1 MALKEEVAAGRCGRS
16 GSFGGWPLLLRLGVC
31 GIAAAAEKYEGGFAG
46 FRVSEREEMR
56 IWELGK
62 GREEGKK
69 RGC

>member
-16 GSFGGWPLLLRLGVC
+16 GSFGRWPLLLRSGVC
-31 GIAAAAEKYEGGFAG
+31 GIAAAAEEYESGFVG
-46 FRVSEREEMR
+46 SRVSEREEMR

-62 GREEGKK
+62 GREGGKK